1 MSIPIYV
8 FTVVIPC
15 SQMHS
20 RIVKE
25 IIWDSENLP
34 PLLFLLTLFSPLSLL
49 FLLLLFLTTWWLIPI
64 EHYVPIAVPG
74 ILLTRAHL
82 SISTVPWRDVVI
94 SLIRK
99 PKRQKNWV
107 FYTNQT
113 IRTVGEAK
121 FQPSLLQAPFCTVLS
136 LGKSR
141 RLRKGSIQ
149 NGTSIGCSIF
159 LSKFINLPEPQ
170 FPHK

>member
-1 MSIPIYV
+1 MPIYV

-113 IRTVGEAK
+113 IRTVGEAE
-121 FQPSLLQAPFCTVLS
+121 FQPSLLQDPFCTFCLLEKVGGLE
-136 LGKSR
+136 KAAF
-141 RLRKGSIQ
+141 KM
-149 NGTSIGCSIF
+149 
-159 LSKFINLPEPQ
+159 EPV
-170 FPHK
+170 